1 MNNQFSLVSLPS
13 PTTMST
19 VTTFTIVL
27 LLESRFLSAAESI
40 MLIFRIW
47 LLLTRFRI
55 VIQGTVFQPA
65 IPAPRATTP
74 KILMEFVLVIKSTS
88 KDIRACVI
96 FQTPTF
102 TPGALP
108 SIIHSFLWLRF
119 LRGNVS
125 YRAVHSDRT
134 PPQQPALTSNFYR
147 MRTRLGCHLYTQ
159 SREP

>member
-1 MNNQFSLVSLPS
+1 MP
-13 PTTMST
+13 T
-19 VTTFTIVL
+19 VTTFTIL
-27 LLESRFLSAAESI
+27 LLFESRLLSATERI

-55 VIQGTVFQPA
+55 VIQGTVLQTT
-65 IPAPRATTP
+65 IPAPRATTS
-74 KILMEFVLVIKSTS
+74 KILVKFVLVIQATGKDVGTS
-88 KDIRACVI
+88 II

-125 YRAVHSDRT
+125 YRAVHTDRT
-134 PPQQPALTSNFYR
+134 PPQQPAKTSNFYR
-147 MRTRLGCHLYTQ
+147 MRIRLDYHLYIRN
-159 SREP
+159 REP

>member
-1 MNNQFSLVSLPS
+1 MP
-13 PTTMST
+13 T
-19 VTTFTIVL
+19 VTTFTIL
-27 LLESRFLSAAESI
+27 LLFESRLLSATERI

-55 VIQGTVFQPA
+55 VIQGTVLQTT
-65 IPAPRATTP
+65 IPAPRATTS
-74 KILMEFVLVIKSTS
+74 KILVKFVLVIQATGKDVGTS
-88 KDIRACVI
+88 II

-125 YRAVHSDRT
+125 YRAVHSNRT
-134 PPQQPALTSNFYR
+134 TPQQPAMTSNFYR
-147 MRTRLGCHLYTQ
+147 MRTRLGCHLYTRN
-159 SREP
+159 REP

>member
-1 MNNQFSLVSLPS
+1 
-13 PTTMST
+13 MST
-19 VTTFTIVL
+19 VTTFTVLL
-27 LLESRFLSAAESI
+27 LLESRLLSATERI

-55 VIQGTVFQPA
+55 VIQGTVLQTT
-65 IPAPRATTP
+65 IPAPRATTS
-74 KILMEFVLVIKSTS
+74 KILVKFVLVIQATGKDVGTS
-88 KDIRACVI
+88 II

-125 YRAVHSDRT
+125 YRAVHTDRT
-134 PPQQPALTSNFYR
+134 PPQQPAKTSNFYR
-147 MRTRLGCHLYTQ
+147 MRIRLDYHLYIRN
-159 SREP
+159 REP

>member
-1 MNNQFSLVSLPS
+1 MPS
-13 PTTMST
+13 FTAMPA
-19 VTTFTIVL
+19 VTTFTVLL
-27 LLESRFLSAAESI
+27 LLESRLLSTAESI
-40 MLIFRIW
+40 VLIFRIW

-55 VIQGTVFQPA
+55 VIQGTILQTT

-74 KILMEFVLVIKSTS
+74 KILVKFVLVIQATG
-88 KDIRACVI
+88 KDIGTCVI

-108 SIIHSFLWLRF
+108 SIIHSFLWRQF

-125 YRAVHSDRT
+125 YRAVHSNRTT
-134 PPQQPALTSNFYR
+134 PPQLVKTSNFYR
-147 MRTRLGCHLYTQ
+147 MRTKLDCHLYTQ

>member
-1 MNNQFSLVSLPS
+1 
-13 PTTMST
+13 MST
-19 VTTFTIVL
+19 VTTFTILL
-27 LLESRFLSAAESI
+27 LLESRLLSTAQRI

-47 LLLTRFRI
+47 LLFSRFRI
-55 VIQGTVFQPA
+55 VIESTVFQPA

-74 KILMEFVLVIKSTS
+74 KILMEFVLVIKSTG

-134 PPQQPALTSNFYR
+134 LPLQPALTSNFYR